1 MTLEP
6 LFITSPAI
14 QIHVTTIAVAVI
26 ATLLILT
33 SRKGTNLHRT
43 LGWIWVSCMMTTAI
57 VTFWIGQSDA
67 PLGLSPIHLF
77 SVLTLISVPRS
88 ILAIRRGNVAAHR
101 SAMIGVVIGGLGLA
115 GFLAFLPGRLMWS
128 IVFGA

>member
-1 MTLEP
+1 MTLAP
-6 LFITSPAI
+6 LFNTSPAI

-26 ATLLILT
+26 ATLFILT
-33 SRKGTNLHRT
+33 LRKGTKLHRIF
-43 LGWIWVSCMMTTAI
+43 GWIWVTCMMTTAI
-57 VTFWIGQSDA
+57 VTFWIGRSDA

-77 SVLTLISVPRS
+77 SVLTLVSVPRS

-101 SAMIGVVIGGLGLA
+101 SAMIGVVVGGLGLA

-128 IVFGA
+128 IVSGT